1 MAKKARQRISYVLE
15 LPNSSPGGHRLGVN
29 GLAVDRDNA
38 ILYSGGR
45 DGVIC
50 AWDVNPDLVA
60 SGEGNYHSTP
70 AGRTNGGG
78 HHQQQQTTRFR
89 AQTQAHTH
97 WINDIALAQGHAAV
111 VSASSDLLVKVWRP
125 HGSDA
130 KEPAT
135 IGQHAD
141 YVKCVATPN
150 QSTSWVAS
158 GGLDRKIY
166 LWDLV
171 GGGKTL
177 EIDVSGEEVT
187 EKGSVYALSVN
198 HSILASGG
206 PESIVRL
213 WDPKS
218 GKRITKFVGH
228 TDNVRAILVNE
239 SGDMVM
245 TASSDQ
251 TVKVWS
257 VTAGRCMHTLTMH
270 NDSVWSLF
278 SDDPELGVFYSSDR
292 SGLVVKTDV
301 RGTLGEM
308 DDGISIAIAH
318 ENDGV
323 SKVVASGSCI
333 WTATSRSSINRWQ
346 NVDTSAEIQLPEV
359 FKQHR
364 ASVATTRSRESSI
377 PSYSSPPP
385 PPPPVAALNGS
396 STTKKEIPV
405 KSILRISNT
414 AAFPPAVISRDDE
427 EALPGMLRKGS
438 EIILPDPV
446 DTRVE
451 PIHHLPEETIEGQF
465 GLVKHRLLNDRRR
478 VLTLDTAGDVLLWD
492 LIECQPIKS
501 FGKRHLEDVEPEVNT
516 LEAVAPWCSIDT
528 SSGNLTVVL
537 EPFNCFDAEM
547 YADELKLEEPV
558 EFREDQRIN
567 LGKWI
572 LRYLFANLIDEE
584 IRRDEAHRQKLN
596 EAAEKRIAA
605 AGTSRGSPLMIS
617 IPAPVAGWG
626 GPPAAGDSPS
636 TTPRANWP
644 LYPPMTPGLAIGS
657 ATPGPSA
664 GVLDTSLSPL
674 DKRSSQ
680 VSRPS
685 VEKEDYFS
693 DAIHSPDGGNNQQ
706 GGVAKPAQTPA
717 TETAPHLPPVGEEG
731 QKGTENGKDGKD
743 KEKDN
748 DKAPSTPFGKRK
760 FRMNMS
766 FGGKKLGRSASTSAA
781 AAAAA
786 AAAEKPAAVDEREE
800 ESESSSNH
808 EKEFEDS
815 FLGVV
820 QKMHAEYEKQVTENP
835 EELVETRIRPSLP
848 NDTPVLKLP
857 PGTKVIIQEE
867 TSGGSAELYRGTVES
882 VGLDADV
889 IERRGPLWLG
899 EVLLLNLIPPKDP
912 VKVSFVLHPWQDSL
926 PSITAVDG
934 NNRLN
939 ANRMLR
945 VKKILAYVAERVEAP
960 SASAGAKDGDGE
972 GEGGGEGGGAGVE
985 NDPEALKPEEY
996 LELYCND
1003 QLLPISMSLATLR
1016 AHVWKGGND
1025 IVLHY
1030 KANGKKEIPMP
1041 LSGVPEETTSSEAEQ
1056 AGGGQI
1062 TAATSSGTA
1071 TGA

>member
-45 DGVIC
+45 DGIVC
-50 AWDVNPDLVA
+50 AWDVHPDCIA
-60 SGEGNYHSTP
+60 PTSPHSAVVDTSSSRANARP
-70 AGRTNGGG
+70 K
-78 HHQQQQTTRFR
+78 QTTRFR
-89 AQTQAHTH
+89 SQTQAHTH
-97 WINDIALAQGHAAV
+97 WINDLALAQQHSAV

-141 YVKCVATPN
+141 YVKCVATPS
-150 QSTSWVAS
+150 QSTNWVAS

-166 LWDLV
+166 LWDLS
-171 GGGKTL
+171 GAGKRL
-177 EIDVSGEEVT
+177 EIDVSGEEVR
-187 EKGSVYALSVN
+187 EKGSVYALAVN

-206 PESIVRL
+206 PESVVRL
-213 WDPKS
+213 WDPKT

-228 TDNVRAILVNE
+228 TDNIRAILVNS

-278 SDDPELGVFYSSDR
+278 AEDPELGVFYSSDR

-301 RGTLGEM
+301 RGTLGDL
-308 DDGISIAIAH
+308 DDGLSLAVAQEH
-318 ENDGV
+318 DGV
-323 SKVVASGSCI
+323 SKVVACGNSL

-346 NVDTSAEIQLPEV
+346 SVDTSADIQLPGG
-359 FKQHR
+359 FRPQR
-364 ASVATTRSRESSI
+364 ASVVSTRSRESTFQSG
-377 PSYSSPPP
+377 SP
-385 PPPPVAALNGS
+385 AGS
-396 STTKKEIPV
+396 PTPKREIPA

-414 AAFPPAVISRDDE
+414 ASFPLALSRDGAE
-427 EALPGMLRKGS
+427 SVATHTRKGS
-438 EIILPDPV
+438 EIITDPAV
-446 DTRVE
+446 NVVE

-478 VLTLDTAGDVLLWD
+478 VLTLDTAGDVVLWD
-492 LIECQPIKS
+492 LIKCKPIKS

-537 EPFNCFDAEM
+537 EPFNCFDAEA
-547 YADELKLEEPV
+547 YADELTLEEPV

-584 IRRDEAHRQKLN
+584 IRRDEAHRHKLN
-596 EAAEKRIAA
+596 EALQKRTAVGRA
-605 AGTSRGSPLMIS
+605 NPGLSIS
-617 IPAPVAGWG
+617 IPPPPGGFDSQVA
-626 GPPAAGDSPS
+626 
-636 TTPRANWP
+636 TPRANGSRF
-644 LYPPMTPGLAIGS
+644 PP
-657 ATPGPSA
+657 ATPGFAIGLATPGSPMGPGA
-664 GVLDTSLSPL
+664 DFGTPLSPL
-674 DKRSSQ
+674 DRFSSQ
-680 VSRPS
+680 VSNRQS
-685 VEKEDYFS
+685 AERVDYFS
-693 DAIHSPDGGNNQQ
+693 DAINSPDADAN
-706 GGVAKPAQTPA
+706 KSAQTPA
-717 TETAPHLPPVGEEG
+717 AVAEPRPSEDKAGKTS
-731 QKGTENGKDGKD
+731 TENGKEKEKEKDKD
-743 KEKDN
+743 KEVKS
-748 DKAPSTPFGKRK
+748 PSTPFGKK

-766 FGGKKLGRSASTSAA
+766 FGGKKLGRSASNAVA
-781 AAAAA
+781 D
-786 AAAEKPAAVDEREE
+786 KPAVVDEKAE

-808 EKEFEDS
+808 EKEFADS
-815 FLGVV
+815 FHGVI
-820 QKMHAEYEKQVTENP
+820 QKIHNEYDKQLTENP
-835 EELVETRIRPSLP
+835 DMVVETRICPSLP

-857 PGTKVIIQEE
+857 KGTKVIIQEE

-882 VGLDADV
+882 VGADVDV
-889 IERRGPLWLG
+889 IEQKGPQWLG
-899 EVLLLNLIPPKDP
+899 EVLLLNAIPPKDP
-912 VKVSFVLHPWQDSL
+912 VKVSFVLYPWQDTL
-926 PSITAVDG
+926 PAITVADG

-945 VKKILAYVAERVEAP
+945 VRKILAYVAERIDPPA
-960 SASAGAKDGDGE
+960 
-972 GEGGGEGGGAGVE
+972 
-985 NDPEALKPEEY
+985 DPENPDPDAMKPEEY
-996 LELYCND
+996 LELYCNE
-1003 QLLPISMSLATLR
+1003 QLLPNTMSLATLR

-1030 KANGKKEIPMP
+1030 KANGKKEILFPSAP
-1041 LSGVPEETTSSEAEQ
+1041 PPSVTD
-1056 AGGGQI
+1056 GGGQRQSQESPSTTG
-1062 TAATSSGTA
+1062 TAAAGGQGQIGQA
-1071 TGA
+1071 VAAAA